1 MSDRPERAIRILL
14 ADASRITTMGIR
26 QVIEKESDMEIIG
39 VASDGE
45 EAVAKTN
52 ELEPDVLVIEVD
64 LPRLS
69 GIKATQRVRRE
80 LPARGVVILT
90 AQDQEQILFE
100 AIRAGAAAYLHKDCE
115 PAGLTDAIRKV
126 RAGQFII
133 NEKIF
138 SRPAVASE
146 VVAEVPELSVDSP
159 GATHV
164 SAPPSPREVQ
174 IL

>member
-64 LPRLS
+64 LPRPPPLAADAPQPLFHRLQALQ
-69 GIKATQRVRRE
+69 GG
-80 LPARGVVILT
+80 AR
-90 AQDQEQILFE
+90 
-100 AIRAGAAAYLHKDCE
+100 
-115 PAGLTDAIRKV
+115 
-126 RAGQFII
+126 
-133 NEKIF
+133 
-138 SRPAVASE
+138 
-146 VVAEVPELSVDSP
+146 
-159 GATHV
+159 
-164 SAPPSPREVQ
+164 
-174 IL
+174 

>member
-14 ADASRITTMGIR
+14 ADASRLTTMGIR

-80 LPARGVVILT
+80 VPAGGVLILT
-90 AQDQEQILFE
+90 PPGQEQILFE
-100 AIRAGAAAYLHKDCE
+100 AIRAGAAAHPHKDCA
-115 PAGLTDAIRKV
+115 PTHLTATNPKL
-126 RAGQFII
+126 RAG
-133 NEKIF
+133 
-138 SRPAVASE
+138 
-146 VVAEVPELSVDSP
+146 
-159 GATHV
+159 
-164 SAPPSPREVQ
+164 
-174 IL
+174 

>member
-14 ADASRITTMGIR
+14 ADASRLTTMGIR

-45 EAVAKTN
+45 EAVAKTI

-69 GIKATQRVRRE
+69 GIKATQKVRRE
-80 LPARGVVILT
+80 LPHVAVVILT
-90 AQDQEQILFE
+90 AIEEEQSLFD
-100 AIRAGAAAYLHKDCE
+100 AIRAGAAAYLNKDCE
-115 PAGLTDAIRKV
+115 PKELVDSIRKV
-126 RAGQFII
+126 RGGQFII

-138 SRPAVASE
+138 AKPAVATK
-146 VVAEVPELSVDSP
+146 VLAE
-159 GATHV
+159 
-164 SAPPSPREVQ
+164 
-174 IL
+174 